1 MLAELGLTCQ
11 IKIVVIERFDG
22 RRYKMSSVNKNL
34 DLGNQKNYIQCLKFT
49 FRNEVT
55 SRSVNIRGK
64 KNKSTTAS
72 SKENAILRGAGKLTA
87 ASLLGRDNNFLSL
100 GDSAGYTCKS

>member
-22 RRYKMSSVNKNL
+22 RWSEIVNPETIIAHFAG
-34 DLGNQKNYIQCLKFT
+34 DTRF
-49 FRNEVT
+49 
-55 SRSVNIRGK
+55 NIRGK